1 VLQERRPIQLG
12 NSRKLALDALGHR
25 GRHGVGSI
33 GLPAILDLGSAS
45 SRAAL
50 SGTGCAD

>member
-1 VLQERRPIQLG
+1 LQERRPIQVG
-12 NSRKLALDALGHR
+12 KSRELALNALSHR
-25 GRHGVGSI
+25 GRHSVGSI

-45 SRAAL
+45 SRAAI